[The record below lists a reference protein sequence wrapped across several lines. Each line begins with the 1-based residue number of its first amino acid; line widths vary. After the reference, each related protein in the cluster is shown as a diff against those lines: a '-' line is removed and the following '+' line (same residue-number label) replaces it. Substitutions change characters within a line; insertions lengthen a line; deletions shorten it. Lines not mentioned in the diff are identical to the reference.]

1 MVYFQQSLFG
11 KMSWERFHQMTG
23 WILEPSYPLSQTP
36 MFQCLLL
43 EDGQEPE
50 WCEGIRPISH
60 GGSWMPSIGQAPD
73 WHDGSASLLW
83 QTLEDNVPTK
93 YFLSPAQCSQF
104 LRLAEI
110 AGCPPPAEIEALLL
124 KQGGVYRSPDPFNAM
139 AAPTRNEAERRLD
152 FWLEACDHLNLPE
165 FKSCRKMLANWRR
178 YILMH
183 STFTCPTVLLR
194 AATTPSNPSNASPLA
209 SEASAP
215 SGLGFFS
222 LQGHTPTFDKEPLF
236 RDFGLRTGDFWL
248 YGIKYPSENCVFGR
262 TVVGLAGLE
271 PARTNVHQILSL
283 RCLPFHHS
291 PG

>member
-1 MVYFQQSLFG
+1 MIELLPSG
-11 KMSWERFHQMTG
+11 KSEGYEVCADDVALAVISPVAARNRAQAGVGCQGGFAPPCAAA
-23 WILEPSYPLSQTP
+23 LPLTA
-36 MFQCLLL
+36 C
-43 EDGQEPE
+43 
-50 WCEGIRPISH
+50 RPISH

-165 FKSCRKMLANWRR
+165 FKSCRKMLTNWRR
-178 YILMH
+178 YILNAFDIH
-183 STFTCPTVLLR
+183 LSNGFTEGCNNAIKPLKRLAFGFRSFSTFR
-194 AATTPSNPSNASPLA
+194 ARILLA
-209 SEASAP
+209 S
-215 SGLGFFS
+215 
-222 LQGHTPTFDKEPLF
+222 
-236 RDFGLRTGDFWL
+236 RTHP
-248 YGIKYPSENCVFGR
+248 YI
-262 TVVGLAGLE
+262 
-271 PARTNVHQILSL
+271 
-283 RCLPFHHS
+283 
-291 PG
+291 